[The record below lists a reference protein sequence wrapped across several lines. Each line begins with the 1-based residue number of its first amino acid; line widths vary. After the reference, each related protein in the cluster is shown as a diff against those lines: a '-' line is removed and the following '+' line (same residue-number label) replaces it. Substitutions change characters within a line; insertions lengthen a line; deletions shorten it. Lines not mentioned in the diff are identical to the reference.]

1 MTHSELIRAAHELA
15 CADAHK
21 LASQITGYKAT
32 LLEEE
37 VVTILN
43 AVQELLVMRA
53 NFPSVQWV
61 GTLIHDAIGEMAGS
75 IESREVA

>member
-1 MTHSELIRAAHELA
+1 MTHSELIRAAQDLA

-21 LASQITGYKAT
+21 LANTITGYKAT

-43 AVQELLVMRA
+43 AVLELLVTRA
-53 NFPSVQWV
+53 NFPSRDWV
-61 GTLIHDAIGEMAGS
+61 GTLLHDAMNEMAGA

>member
-1 MTHSELIRAAHELA
+1 MTHSELIRAAQDLS

-43 AVQELLVMRA
+43 AVLELLVTRA
-53 NFPSVQWV
+53 RFPSQQWV
-61 GTLIHDAIGEMAGS
+61 GTLIYDAINEMEGA